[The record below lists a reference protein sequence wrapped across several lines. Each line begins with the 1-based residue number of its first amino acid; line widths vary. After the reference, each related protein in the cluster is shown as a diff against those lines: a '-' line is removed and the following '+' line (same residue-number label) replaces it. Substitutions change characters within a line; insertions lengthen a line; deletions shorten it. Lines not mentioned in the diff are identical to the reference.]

1 MVEDERGHEVERA
14 EKQGD
19 YVDRPCEVPVK
30 PTTMAGSLQLD
41 IPTARNSRAKGR
53 DPESKGDSS
62 SLARWVPLLMEEIP
76 RVLAVNVFDQLSDAK
91 LKALTWDQRWARAV
105 DCRIYQETRGRPHRK
120 VVHPLSGTL
129 SVDTAGP
136 LMAGADGNYPRS
148 ATSSWEPLLGC
159 GQLELRVILKKRRY

>member
-105 DCRIYQETRGRPHRK
+105 QTRLQDLPRNERKTTPKGGPSPQWDPLGGYGGASHGGR
-120 VVHPLSGTL
+120 
-129 SVDTAGP
+129 
-136 LMAGADGNYPRS
+136 
-148 ATSSWEPLLGC
+148 
-159 GQLELRVILKKRRY
+159 